1 LNKSAGAR
9 TRFPGPAGHGWGK
22 RNHMRTT
29 VGKLFL
35 VATPIGNLDD
45 MTFRAVQCLKDAD
58 LIACEDTRH
67 SRILL
72 DHYGITT
79 RTTSY
84 HEHNKYEKAAE
95 LVLQMQKGVQVAVIT
110 DAGTPG
116 ISDPGEELVKQAR
129 QAGIEVTSLPGASA
143 VITALSMCGLPSR
156 RFVFEGFLPAV
167 KKERKEAFARLEKET
182 RTMVLYEAPHR
193 ICKTLAELLDV
204 LGNRQIRICRELT
217 KKFEEVLAMTITEAL
232 EHFKE
237 TEPRGEMVI
246 IIEGL
251 SGEEA
256 QDMNRQQ
263 WEHMSIRE
271 HVDYYMKQGMTEKEA
286 MKEAA
291 LDRGVS
297 KRDVYRELKVYV
309 PEH

>member
-1 LNKSAGAR
+1 MSIAA
-9 TRFPGPAGHGWGK
+9 
-22 RNHMRTT
+22 
-29 VGKLFL
+29 GKLFL

-45 MTFRAVQCLKDAD
+45 MTFRAVQCLKEVD

-84 HEHNKYEKAAE
+84 HEHNKYDKAAE
-95 LVLQMQKGVQVAVIT
+95 LVLQMQKGVNVAVIT

-143 VITALSMCGLPSR
+143 VITALSMSGLSSR
-156 RFVFEGFLPAV
+156 RFVFEGFLPAD
-167 KKERKEAFARLEKET
+167 KKERREVLARLQPET

-193 ICKTLAELLDV
+193 IRKTLGELMET
-204 LGNRQIRICRELT
+204 LGDRKIRICRELT
-217 KKFEEVLAMTITEAL
+217 KKFEEVMEMTITGAL
-232 EHFKE
+232 EYFE
-237 TEPRGEMVI
+237 ATEPKGEMVL

-251 SGEEA
+251 NREEA
-256 QDMNRQQ
+256 QAREQQ
-263 WEHMSIRE
+263 KWDRMSIRE
-271 HVDYYMKQGMTEKEA
+271 HVDHYMAQGMEEKEA

-291 LDRGVS
+291 KDRGVS
-297 KRDVYRELKVYV
+297 KRDIYRELKV
-309 PEH
+309 